1 MEGVG
6 VFHREF
12 ADADKACAGACF
24 VTVFRLDLVK
34 HRRKLLVGSEFR
46 SCNLHNGLFMR
57 HAENHGLAVAV
68 RKAEKFL
75 ADLFIT
81 AAFLPEFGWKDDGH
95 QDFLTADAIHF
106 FADDGLD
113 FVCDFISER
122 QQGEETRG
130 DWAAVTAT
138 NQIDMGDGLCV
149 SGGFFQTLSD
159 KLGEFHGY
167 VVDMVDVDEWFFF
180 TTINNGKRKL
190 II

>member
-1 MEGVG
+1 MEGICVL
-6 VFHREF
+6 HDEF
-12 ADADKACAGACF
+12 ADADEARAWARF
-24 VTVFRLDLVK
+24 VTIFRLDLIK
-34 HRRKLLVGSEFR
+34 HRRKLLVGSQFR
-46 SCNLHNGLFMR
+46 SCNLHDGLFMR
-57 HAENHGLAVAV
+57 HAKNHGLIVAV
-68 RKAEKFL
+68 CKTEKHL
-75 ADLFIT
+75 ADLFIA
-81 AAFLPEFGWKDDGH
+81 AAFLPEIGRKDDG
-95 QDFLTADAIHF
+95 QLDFLSADAVHF